1 MNILL
6 DGYLDRN
13 FGDDMLMRLTAY
25 YFPEHRFY
33 IQTPQKELLLPFRA
47 VENVLDYELEPPEK
61 LDFALTVI
69 GSGFILRRIQ
79 SLYTFMRRERQRRKL
94 TRGIPTAVIGC
105 SIGPFSSGIP
115 ERRLLDK
122 LRSYNFITVREQ
134 YSADY
139 LRQNRIACACYPDI
153 AFTLPDGWIPEASG
167 EACLGISAYRR
178 EGMDNLPLYRAM
190 SAAADTFIRRTGNRV
205 LLFALDLG
213 RENDLSAAYT
223 IRSLSDFP
231 EQMEIIP
238 HDDCG
243 GHVIAGLRRCGC
255 LIAVRLHMAVMALR
269 LGIPF
274 VPVAYSQKTWN
285 LLRDLNYPGEIF
297 SVDSIAEKAL
307 DEAVRTAQ
315 TFPVSRDY
323 LEAAQGHFI
332 KVRELLQSQG

>member
-1 MNILL
+1 MDVLL

-13 FGDDMLMRLTAY
+13 FGDDLLMRLTAY

-33 IQTPQKELLLPFRA
+33 IQTGEKELLLPFRA
-47 VENVLDYELEPPEK
+47 VENVLDFEQEPPDK

-69 GSGFILRRIQ
+69 GSGFILRRMQ
-79 SLYTFMRRERQRRKL
+79 SLYTFIRREKQRRKL
-94 TRGIPTAVIGC
+94 TKGIPTAVIGC
-105 SIGPFSSGIP
+105 NIGPFSSGIL

-122 LRSYNFITVREQ
+122 LRSYDLVTVREQ

-139 LRQNRIACACYPDI
+139 LRRNRIACACYPDI

-167 EACLGISAYRR
+167 EKCLGISAYRR
-178 EGMDNLPLYRAM
+178 EGADNLSLYRAM
-190 SAAADTFIRRTGNRV
+190 AYAADAFVRRTGNRV

-231 EQMEIIP
+231 EQLEIIP

-255 LIAVRLHMAVMALR
+255 VIAVRLHMTVMALR
-269 LGIPF
+269 LEIPF

-297 SVDSIAEKAL
+297 SVDSVDEKAL
-307 DEAVRTAQ
+307 DEAVRTARV
-315 TFPVSRDY
+315 FPVSRDC
-323 LEAAQGHFI
+323 LAAAQGHFI
-332 KVRELLQSQG
+332 KVRELLQSLG